1 MKISIDRHLLHFKKP
16 SGTSRGVLYDK
27 PSWILTIEDKKGIKG
42 TGEFSVIPGLSP
54 DFIDEE
60 TYEYEINRLIDFL
73 NDLFLSSSAIEQ
85 IIEQVKFQFL
95 QFPSLIFGVETALL
109 DYSNGGKEIIF
120 KNEFSFGQTSIP
132 INGLIWMETK
142 ENMKAQIEEKLKLG
156 FKTIKLKIGAISIQD
171 ELALIEQIRNDYSA
185 EDITIRVD
193 ANGAFNPI
201 EARNILTELRKL
213 NVHSIE
219 QPIAAG
225 NWDEMKMLCSENI
238 IPIALDEELI
248 GIYSKESKIQ
258 LLNNINPQFI
268 ILKPSLHGGFSGC
281 AEWIEFA
288 EERKIGWWITS
299 ALESSIGLNAI
310 AQFTA
315 NYPVTLPQGLGT
327 GGLYTNN
334 LPTNLVI
341 EQGYLKLKQDAIKS

>member
-1 MKISIDRHLLHFKKP
+1 MKISIQKHLLNFIKP

-27 PSWILTIEDKKGIKG
+27 PSWILSIESKNGIKG

-54 DFIDEE
+54 DFMDEE
-60 TYEYEINRLIDFL
+60 NYELEINRLIDFL
-73 NDLFLSSSAIEQ
+73 NELFLSSFTIEQ
-85 IIEQVKFQFL
+85 QIEKVKSQFF
-95 QFPSLIFGVETALL
+95 QFPSLIFGIETALL
-109 DYSNGGKEIIF
+109 DYYNGGKGIIF
-120 KNEFSFGQTSIP
+120 KNKFSLGQTSIP
-132 INGLIWMETK
+132 INGLIWMESK

-156 FKTIKLKIGAISIQD
+156 FKTIKLKIGAISIHD
-171 ELALIEQIRNDYSA
+171 ELALIEHIRNEYSA
-185 EDITIRVD
+185 DDITIRVD

-201 EARNILTELRKL
+201 EARSILIELKKL

-225 NWDEMKMLCSENI
+225 NWEEMKLLCSEHI

-248 GIYSKESKIQ
+248 GIYSKESKNQ
-258 LLNNINPQFI
+258 LLNDIKPQFI

-281 AEWIEFA
+281 SEWITLA

-315 NYPVTLPQGLGT
+315 NYPITLPQGLGT

-334 LPTNLVI
+334 LPSNLLI

>member
-1 MKISIDRHLLHFKKP
+1 
-16 SGTSRGVLYDK
+16 
-27 PSWILTIEDKKGIKG
+27 
-42 TGEFSVIPGLSP
+42 
-54 DFIDEE
+54 
-60 TYEYEINRLIDFL
+60 
-73 NDLFLSSSAIEQ
+73 
-85 IIEQVKFQFL
+85 
-95 QFPSLIFGVETALL
+95 LL

-120 KNEFSFGQTSIP
+120 RNEFSFGQTSIP

-142 ENMKAQIEEKLKLG
+142 ENMKAQIEEKLNLG

-171 ELALIEQIRNDYSA
+171 ELALIEHIRNDYSA

-201 EARNILTELRKL
+201 EAINILTELRKL

-258 LLNNINPQFI
+258 LFNNIKPQFI

-281 AEWIEFA
+281 AEWIELA

-315 NYPVTLPQGLGT
+315 NYSVTLPQGLGT